1 MGDAVILP
9 ARSTSRR
16 SATAL
21 RPGDPGMQ
29 AERTALAWGRT
40 SMTVIVNALLA
51 LRAGIVGERWP
62 ITALGIAL
70 LVSAAA
76 VMLFGAVRRRQL
88 LSDRRP
94 SSPSPVMMRGTVV
107 FALIAC
113 VTAIAS
119 TVLGA

>member
-1 MGDAVILP
+1 
-9 ARSTSRR
+9 
-16 SATAL
+16 
-21 RPGDPGMQ
+21 
-29 AERTALAWGRT
+29 
-40 SMTVIVNALLA
+40 MTVIVNALLA